1 LTGKFQR
8 GPYCDAVERV
18 LLDQIIETDYGQFDL
33 VWSQSGGFDGNF
45 DRFFA
50 GQTFDEY
57 CDILG
62 WNVRRARASLTRFVD
77 SGARISGN
85 HLMTAAEMNG
95 AHAAQAVAS

>member
-1 LTGKFQR
+1 MRKPNTEPDIPLEAVQALLTRVIWQ
-8 GPYCDAVERV
+8 AVADIGIPAYRDEA
-18 LLDQIIETDYGQFDL
+18 
-33 VWSQSGGFDGNF
+33 

-50 GQTFDEY
+50 GDTFDEY

-85 HLMTAAEMNG
+85 HLMTAAELNA
-95 AHAAQAVAS
+95 AHGAQAVAS

>member
-1 LTGKFQR
+1 MRKPNSEPDIPLEAVQALLTRVIWQ
-8 GPYCDAVERV
+8 AVADIGVPAYRE
-18 LLDQIIETDYGQFDL
+18 EA
-33 VWSQSGGFDGNF
+33 

-50 GQTFDEY
+50 GETFDEY

-85 HLMTAAEMNG
+85 HLMTAAELNG
-95 AHAAQAVAS
+95 ADAAQAVAS

>member
-1 LTGKFQR
+1 MRKPNTEPDVPLEAVQSLLTRVIWQ
-8 GPYCDAVERV
+8 AVADIGIPAYRE
-18 LLDQIIETDYGQFDL
+18 EA
-33 VWSQSGGFDGNF
+33 

-95 AHAAQAVAS
+95 VHGAQAVAS

>member
-1 LTGKFQR
+1 MRKPNTEPDIPLEAVQALLTRIIWQ
-8 GPYCDAVERV
+8 AVADIGIPSYRE
-18 LLDQIIETDYGQFDL
+18 EA
-33 VWSQSGGFDGNF
+33 

-50 GQTFDEY
+50 GETFDEY

-85 HLMTAAEMNG
+85 HLMTTAEMTN
-95 AHAAQAVAS
+95 AHGAQAVAI

>member
-1 LTGKFQR
+1 MRKPNSEPDIPLEAVQALLTRVIWQ
-8 GPYCDAVERV
+8 AVADIGVPAYRE
-18 LLDQIIETDYGQFDL
+18 EA
-33 VWSQSGGFDGNF
+33 

-50 GQTFDEY
+50 GETFDEY

-85 HLMTAAEMNG
+85 HLMTAAELNS
-95 AHAAQAVAS
+95 ADAPQAVAS

>member
-1 LTGKFQR
+1 MRKPNSEPDIPLEAVQALLTRVIWQ
-8 GPYCDAVERV
+8 AVADIGIPAYRE
-18 LLDQIIETDYGQFDL
+18 EA
-33 VWSQSGGFDGNF
+33 

-50 GQTFDEY
+50 GTTFDEY

-85 HLMTAAEMNG
+85 HLMTAAEMNS
-95 AHAAQAVAS
+95 AHGAQAVAS